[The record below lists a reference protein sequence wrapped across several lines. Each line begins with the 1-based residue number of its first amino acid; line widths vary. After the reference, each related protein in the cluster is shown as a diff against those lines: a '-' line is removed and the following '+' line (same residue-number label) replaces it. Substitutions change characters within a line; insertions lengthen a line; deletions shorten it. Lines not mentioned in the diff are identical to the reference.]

1 MPVMESFV
9 ALLLFNL
16 GQIIVV
22 VKYLPGDYDQFS

>member
-9 ALLLFNL
+9 ALLFNL